1 MTMTSE
7 EYNVVSINIGHMFEG
22 KDSVKQKIIEKVL
35 ASRFED
41 LFNQRKP
48 DYS

>member
-1 MTMTSE
+1 MEPE

-35 ASRFED
+35 ANRFED
-41 LFNQRKP
+41 LFNTKRI